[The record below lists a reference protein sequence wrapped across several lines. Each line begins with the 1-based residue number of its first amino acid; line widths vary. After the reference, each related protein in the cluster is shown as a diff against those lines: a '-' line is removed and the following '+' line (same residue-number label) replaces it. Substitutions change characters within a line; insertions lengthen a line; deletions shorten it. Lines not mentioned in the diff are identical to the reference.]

1 MSNAARSLG
10 RTTLVALAVLA
21 PALLL
26 AGCGKSNDEQV
37 ADQVAVA
44 KQAAERAEAAQ
55 KAAEKAAKAVIAQ
68 APPGSFGSDEGA
80 TEFSDS
86 VESEATDPMDSTGGG
101 DASGDGDGGESGSSV
116 PN

>member
-10 RTTLVALAVLA
+10 RTTFVALAVLA

-26 AGCGKSNDEQV
+26 TGCGKSTDEQV
-37 ADQVAVA
+37 ADQVTVA
-44 KQAAERAEAAQ
+44 KEAAERAEAAQ

-68 APPGSFGSDEGA
+68 APPGTFGSDEGA
-80 TEFSDS
+80 TEFSES
-86 VESEATDPMDSTGGG
+86 VESESTDPMDSTGGV
-101 DASGDGDGGESGSSV
+101 DDSGEGGAGESGSSV